1 MNRKKITKKIIK
13 EISRDKMNTEKK
25 IKRYRRLEYEQEK
38 KKWKR
43 IWSKKKKEKIKDGND
58 KKLW

>member
-38 KKWKR
+38 KK
-43 IWSKKKKEKIKDGND
+43 
-58 KKLW
+58 